1 MPEQRKPTDCLFYPL
16 CKHLEPM
23 VREVLTDSHS
33 TKTIVLQS
41 EAESVC
47 PQCPDFEPKPYKQ

>member
-1 MPEQRKPTDCLFYPL
+1 MPEQKKPTDCSFYPL

-23 VREVLTDSHS
+23 VRETLTDPHS
-33 TKTIVLQS
+33 AKTIVLQR

-47 PQCPDFEPKPYKQ
+47 PQCPDFEPKP

>member
-1 MPEQRKPTDCLFYPL
+1 MPEQRKPTDCSFYPL

-23 VREVLTDSHS
+23 VSEMLTDPHS
-33 TKTIVLQS
+33 AKTIVLQR

-47 PQCPDFEPKPYKQ
+47 PQCPDFEPKPYK